1 MAKQN
6 RSKALVQRVMEAGE
20 AQIDK
25 VVNQL
30 LTNESFV
37 AAVQGV
43 VSKSLAAKG
52 SIDKSLR
59 SALST
64 MNLPSSADI
73 EELRT
78 RLDRLDRVLSEVDE
92 KLARLER
99 EGGAA
104 KKKAASLAASGG
116 AKPKK
121 AGSEAAA
128 KKPAAKKASAK
139 KPSGN

>member
-25 VVNQL
+25 VVSQL

-73 EELRT
+73 DELRA
-78 RLDRLDRVLSEVDE
+78 RLDRLDRVLSEVDG

-99 EGGAA
+99 EEASGG
-104 KKKAASLAASGG
+104 KKAAAAAQPAAAS
-116 AKPKK
+116 KPKK
-121 AGSEAAA
+121 AAGASKKPAA
-128 KKPAAKKASAK
+128 KKPAAKKA
-139 KPSGN
+139 PSGS